1 MYQIGGFLTSQEQ
14 ISARLGRM
22 MRNSDE
28 VPAGP
33 AGRLYRVL
41 DVSPGA
47 SQETIVHAYRHH
59 ARASHPD
66 ARPDDPGAAARFRI
80 LTSAY
85 EVLSDPVRR
94 ADYDRRAG
102 GPARPVLHS
111 GASRPGSEEPAR
123 TGEPRVGGGNSP
135 HVFLGVRPPR
145 PLGSPLWAGAVR
157 VQARPGETFAE
168 FRWPQTLLHL
178 ELGGLTSLPLGFL
191 TSGWSE

>member
-1 MYQIGGFLTSQEQ
+1 MYQIGGFLTSLGQ

-28 VPAGP
+28 VPSGP

-47 SQETIVHAYRHH
+47 SQETIAHAYRHH

-94 ADYDRRAG
+94 ADYDRRTR

-111 GASRPGSEEPAR
+111 GASRPGPEGPAR
-123 TGEPRVGGGNSP
+123 TGEPRVGGGNSS
-135 HVFLGVRPPR
+135 HVFVGVRPPR
-145 PLGSPLWAGAVR
+145 PSGSLLWAGPVR
-157 VQARPGETFAE
+157 VEAQPGEAFAE
-168 FRWPQTLLHL
+168 FRWPQTLRQP
-178 ELGGLTSLPLGFL
+178 ELGGFGSLLL
-191 TSGWSE
+191 DLLSDRWLE